1 VAAKTITRIAVNGA
15 AGRMGRR
22 LVALCRETEGLQ
34 LAAALETAGNECL
47 GADAGELAGTG
58 ALGVKLTDALPASGV
73 DVLVDFSLPAGTK
86 ARLGECAA
94 AGVAMVI
101 GTTGLDGAIQSLI
114 ADAAKKIAIVHAPNM
129 SVGINVLLK
138 TAAELATALGPA
150 YDIEIVESHHRFK
163 KDAPS
168 GTALGLARSIAEATG
183 RDLNKTARYGRQG
196 ESLRTEGEIGIHA
209 IRAGDIVGEHTIIYG
224 ALGER
229 VELRHVASTRD
240 TFVRG
245 ALRAAGWV
253 AGKPVGLYSMQDVLG
268 L

>member
-1 VAAKTITRIAVNGA
+1 VAGETVARIAVNGA

-34 LAAALETAGNECL
+34 LASALERPGNECL
-47 GADAGELAGTG
+47 GADAGELSGVG
-58 ALGVKLTDALPASGV
+58 KLGVVVADALPASGV
-73 DVLVDFSLPAGTK
+73 DVLVDFSLPAGTR

-94 AGVAMVI
+94 VGVAMVI
-101 GTTGLDGAIQSLI
+101 GTTGLDVATESLI
-114 ADAAKKIAIVHAPNM
+114 AEAARKIAVVQAPNM

-138 TAAELATALGPA
+138 TAAELATALGSD
-150 YDIEIVESHHRFK
+150 YDIEIIESHHRFK

-183 RDLNKTARYGRQG
+183 RDLNKTACYGREG
-196 ESLRTEGEIGIHA
+196 ESLRTEGEIGIHS
-209 IRAGDIVGEHTIIYG
+209 IRSGDIVGEHTIIYG
-224 ALGER
+224 TLGER

-253 AGKPVGLYSMQDVLG
+253 AGKPAGLYSMHDVLG

>member
-1 VAAKTITRIAVNGA
+1 MSENRTVRVAVNGA

-22 LVALCRETEGLQ
+22 LVALCRETEGLE
-34 LAAALETAGNECL
+34 LAAALESAGNEAM
-47 GADAGELAGTG
+47 GADAGELAGVG
-58 ALGVKLTDALPASGV
+58 RIGVAVATALPASGV
-73 DVLVDFSLPAGTK
+73 DVLIDFSLPAGTK
-86 ARLGECAA
+86 VRVAECAK

-101 GTTGLDGAIQSLI
+101 GTTGLDAETEKLV
-114 ADAAKKIAIVHAPNM
+114 AEAAKKVAVVHAPNM

-138 TAAELATALGPA
+138 TAAELARVLGPA
-150 YDIEIVESHHRFK
+150 YDVEIVESHHRFK

-168 GTALGLARSIAEATG
+168 GTALGLAKSIAEATG
-183 RDLNKTARYGRQG
+183 RNLADDACYGREG
-196 ESLRTEGEIGIHA
+196 ACPRGEGEIGIHA
-209 IRAGDIVGEHTIIYG
+209 VRAGDIVGEHTIIYG

-245 ALRAAGWV
+245 ALRAAQWV
-253 AGKPVGLYSMQDVLG
+253 AGKPAGLYSMQDVLG